1 MIRRLAPDWV
11 LTIYQL
17 NPVTVAVE
25 LFHWAFWYPTVT
37 KPVELPPHLMLTGLA
52 GLGMAAVFLII
63 GQLVF
68 RRLEGHFAQEV

>member
-1 MIRRLAPDWV
+1 
-11 LTIYQL
+11 
-17 NPVTVAVE
+17 
-25 LFHWAFWYPTVT
+25 
-37 KPVELPPHLMLTGLA
+37 LTGLA